1 MTTLS
6 DRDLKALLHF
16 QRNELMESLVYHQL
30 AKSNR
35 DKENKLTLDRIAHT
49 EQRHHDIVRSV
60 TKQNVDVPAWRYL
73 LYYWMA
79 RILGLTFAVKL
90 MERRGDV
97 PKYHKFFDEIP
108 ELRSLHSAESDEA
121 SILKLLNE
129 EKLAYTGA
137 IVLGLNDALVEF
149 TGVLAGFTLALNNHL
164 LIALTGSVTGVSA
177 AMSMACSVYM
187 SYRTDKKQAV
197 KPTKSGVYTGVTYIL
212 TVILLVTPFVL
223 CTNVFLA
230 LSIMLL
236 LAVLIIFLFNYYYA
250 IACDEKFGH
259 RFWEMTILSFSVAAI
274 SFIVGYLLKLLV
286 GVDV

>member
-1 MTTLS
+1 MTNLS
-6 DRDLKALLHF
+6 GKDLKALLHF

-30 AKSNR
+30 AKCNR

-49 EQRHHDIVRSV
+49 EQLHYDTVRRVTNQSV
-60 TKQNVDVPAWRYL
+60 KIPVWRYL

-90 MERRGDV
+90 MERNGDV

-108 ELRSLHSAESDEA
+108 ELKSLHHAEADEA
-121 SILKLLNE
+121 GIINLINE

-149 TGVLAGFTLALNNHL
+149 TGVLAGFTLALNKHM
-164 LIALTGSVTGVSA
+164 LIALTGSITGISA
-177 AMSMACSVYM
+177 AMSMACSVYL
-187 SYRTDKKQAV
+187 STRAEKKEDV
-197 KPTKSGVYTGVTYIL
+197 KPRKSAAYTGLAYIM
-212 TVILLVTPFVL
+212 TVVFLVSPFVMFS
-223 CTNVFLA
+223 NVFAA
-230 LSIMLL
+230 LGIMLMM
-236 LAVLIIFLFNYYYA
+236 AVLIIFVFNYYYA

-259 RFWEMTILSFSVAAI
+259 RFWEMTILSFSVAGI

-286 GVDV
+286 GVDA